1 MPTGPSQS
9 QSPPIMEHQQTNYP
23 SEFEHAVNE
32 LIAAYT
38 EAEIAYLTAGANAA
52 CEKIGHLP
60 NLTRYLR
67 ARAHVI
73 FFRRAALI
81 NFQTRRGAAVEMIA
95 STNASSHKKPVESVK
110 ELIEQVLKELIE
122 VERRLEEG
130 WKKLAEMAQKH
141 GDQVTVTF
149 AEKHLVNKGDKIVPQ
164 ATHIYNTFHQAEC
177 PFTYDS
183 AAMKEKAEEQ
193 EERAKRLMC
202 MECGSRKSASSK
214 C

>member
-1 MPTGPSQS
+1 
-9 QSPPIMEHQQTNYP
+9 MEHQHTNYP
-23 SEFEHAVNE
+23 SELEHAVNE

-38 EAEIAYLTAGANAA
+38 DAEIAYLTAGANAA

-95 STNASSHKKPVESVK
+95 PTNASSHKKPVESVK

-130 WKKLAEMAQKH
+130 WKKLAEMAEKQ
-141 GDQVTVTF
+141 GDAVTAAF
-149 AEKHLVNKGDKIVPQ
+149 AKKDLDTKKAKIVPQ
-164 ATHIYNTFHQAEC
+164 ATHIYNAFHQAES

-183 AAMKEKAEEQ
+183 LAMKEEAEEQ
-193 EERAKRLMC
+193 EERAKRLMS
-202 MECGSRKSASSK
+202 MECGSRKSAYSK

>member
-1 MPTGPSQS
+1 
-9 QSPPIMEHQQTNYP
+9 MEHQHTNYP
-23 SEFEHAVNE
+23 AEIEHAVNE

-38 EAEIAYLTAGANAA
+38 DAEIAYLTAGANAA

-81 NFQTRRGAAVEMIA
+81 NFQTRRGAVVAP
-95 STNASSHKKPVESVK
+95 TNASSHKKPVESVK

-130 WKKLAEMAQKH
+130 WKRLAEMAQKH
-141 GDQVTVTF
+141 SDPVTVTF
-149 AEKHLVNKGDKIVPQ
+149 AEKHLVNKADKVVPQ
-164 ATHIYNTFHQAEC
+164 ATHIYNTFHQAES

-183 AAMKEKAEEQ
+183 VAMKEEAEEQ
-193 EERAKRLMC
+193 EERAKCLMS
-202 MECGSRKSASSK
+202 MECCSKRSASSK

>member
-1 MPTGPSQS
+1 
-9 QSPPIMEHQQTNYP
+9 MEHKHTNYP
-23 SEFEHAVNE
+23 AEIEHAVNE

-38 EAEIAYLTAGANAA
+38 DAEIAYLTAGANAA

-81 NFQTRRGAAVEMIA
+81 NFQTRRGAAVA
-95 STNASSHKKPVESVK
+95 PTNASSHKKPVESVK

-130 WKKLAEMAQKH
+130 WKRLAEMAEKQ
-141 GDQVTVTF
+141 GDLVTTAF
-149 AEKHLVNKGDKIVPQ
+149 AKKDLDTKKAKIVPQ

-177 PFTYDS
+177 PFAYDS
-183 AAMKEKAEEQ
+183 VAMKGEAEEQ
-193 EERAKRLMC
+193 EERAKRLMSMDC
-202 MECGSRKSASSK
+202 CSKRSASSK